1 MGHRADHTL
10 CHHRQRPWNKE
21 KVEAARQSPRCRRES
36 VNGRQPG
43 QCRLRKRWGQA
54 EVLPHRL
61 WDRWM
66 GKLSQGED
74 ALREVGWVPGK
85 MNSDGTSGFSGR
97 ERGWVGCHWPL
108 TARLWDKAGL
118 ASVWTESSGQGSQ
131 GGKVSQSMTH

>member
-21 KVEAARQSPRCRRES
+21 KVEAARQSPRCRRER

-74 ALREVGWVPGK
+74 ALRGGLGPWQDEQRWHLWVLGERAGMGGVSLAP
-85 MNSDGTSGFSGR
+85 NSQALG
-97 ERGWVGCHWPL
+97 
-108 TARLWDKAGL
+108 
-118 ASVWTESSGQGSQ
+118 
-131 GGKVSQSMTH
+131 